1 MTAVFEE
8 SDNELRRLLAATKTI
23 AVIGA
28 KEDPTEDAHRVP
40 LYMQRAGYRIL
51 PVNPKIDRV
60 LGEPCQ
66 PQVDQVTEA
75 VDLVNL
81 FRASEH
87 VAAHVDEIPY
97 RSLRLRA
104 GMRYAPDTRTRQVRI
119 SAMPGQDAVSAGAQ
133 ESASGRGADDAGI

>member
-1 MTAVFEE
+1 MAAVFEE
-8 SDNELRRLLAATKTI
+8 SDEELRRLLAATKTI

-28 KEDPTEDAHRVP
+28 KEDPSEDAYRVP

-51 PVNPKIDRV
+51 PVNPKLDRA

-87 VAAHVDEIPY
+87 VAAHVDEIL
-97 RSLRLRA
+97 SLNPRPRAVWMQLGIHNGETARRLR
-104 GMRYAPDTRTRQVRI
+104 
-119 SAMPGQDAVSAGAQ
+119 
-133 ESASGRGADDAGI
+133 DAGIGVIQDRCIMVDHRRLLGGSE